1 MWRVSKAVLRFPV
14 IFRLYINDM
23 RTTARHEV
31 DCLAHGGMV
40 MSLTVQ
46 ERAMRLVRALEDAG
60 KKVRKVI
67 IRGRD
72 IEVELD
78 TGPVGDDYD
87 LVEYR
92 R

>member
-1 MWRVSKAVLRFPV
+1 MHRNFKAVLRILV
-14 IFRLYINDM
+14 ISGFHAHDARE
-23 RTTARHEV
+23 TAEHEV
-31 DCLAHGGMV
+31 DCPACGGMV

>member
-1 MWRVSKAVLRFPV
+1 
-14 IFRLYINDM
+14 
-23 RTTARHEV
+23 
-31 DCLAHGGMV
+31 

-46 ERAMRLVRALEDAG
+46 ERAMRLVRALEDTG
-60 KKVRKVI
+60 KKVRTVI

>member
-1 MWRVSKAVLRFPV
+1 MA
-14 IFRLYINDM
+14 
-23 RTTARHEV
+23 
-31 DCLAHGGMV
+31 
-40 MSLTVQ
+40 LTVQ

-72 IEVELD
+72 IEIELE
-78 TGPVGDDYD
+78 TGQVRDDYD